1 AITVP
6 AGNYFVLGDNR
17 SKSEDSRYFGF
28 VKKIHVLGVAKVF
41 PWASR
46 HQEINDVWKNFF
58 VK

>member
-1 AITVP
+1 
-6 AGNYFVLGDNR
+6 VLGDNR